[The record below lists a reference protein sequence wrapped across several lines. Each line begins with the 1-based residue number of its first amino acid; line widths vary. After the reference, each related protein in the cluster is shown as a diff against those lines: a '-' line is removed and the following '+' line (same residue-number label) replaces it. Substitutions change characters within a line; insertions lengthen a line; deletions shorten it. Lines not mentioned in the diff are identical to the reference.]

1 MRTQHR
7 QLTYYVA
14 ATIDGCIA
22 GPAGE
27 FDFFGI
33 DPEVVSAMN
42 AIRPETVP
50 TAMRE
55 QYGIA
60 DDAPN
65 LCYDTVLMGRA
76 TYEIGLPYGMTSP
89 YSHMRQVV
97 FSSTLDP
104 GIAGDD
110 KTLEVV
116 GADPLEFVRELK
128 QDEGKGIWLCGGGR
142 LASALLP
149 EIDEIVVKRYPVV
162 AGQGIRMFDGPFQPT
177 RHRLVESREFDCGAL
192 VQTYRKE

>member
-7 QLTYYVA
+7 ELTYYVA
-14 ATIDGCIA
+14 VTIDGYIA

-33 DPEVVSAMN
+33 DPEVVAAMN

-50 TAMRE
+50 TALRE
-55 QYGIA
+55 EHGIA
-60 DDAPN
+60 DAPN
-65 LCYDTVLMGRA
+65 RLYDTVLMGRA
-76 TYEIGLPYGMTSP
+76 TYEVGLPFGFTSP
-89 YSHMRQVV
+89 YSHLRQIV
-97 FSSTLDP
+97 FSGTLDP
-104 GIAGDD
+104 DIAGDD

-116 GADPLEFVRELK
+116 DADPLEFVRALK
-128 QDEGKGIWLCGGGR
+128 QEEGQGIWLCGGGR
-142 LASALLP
+142 LAATLLP

-162 AGQGIRMFDGPFQPT
+162 AGQGIRMFDGPFHPT
-177 RHRLVESREFDCGAL
+177 RHRLVATRDFDCGAQ

>member
-1 MRTQHR
+1 MSAQHR
-7 QLTYYVA
+7 ELTYYLAV
-14 ATIDGCIA
+14 TIDGYIA

-27 FDFFGI
+27 YDFFSI
-33 DPEVVSAMN
+33 DPEVVAAMN

-55 QYGIA
+55 EWGIA
-60 DDAPN
+60 DAPN
-65 LCYDTVLMGRA
+65 RLYDTVLMGRA
-76 TYEIGLPYGMTSP
+76 TYEVGLPHGMTSP
-89 YSHMRQVV
+89 YSHLRQFV
-97 FSSTLDP
+97 FSSTMDP

-110 KTLEVV
+110 KTLDIV
-116 GADPLEFVRELK
+116 GTDPLEFVRALK
-128 QDEGKGIWLCGGGR
+128 QDEGKGIWLCGGGK

-149 EIDEIVVKRYPVV
+149 VIDDIVVKRYPVI

-177 RHRLVESREFDCGAL
+177 RHRLVETRGFDCGVH